1 MTTTTEPGWTDI
13 YGYTFPAGDNPGDP
27 CLADGSTL
35 YTILSCDPNSGYTIS
50 EFCGSWPDHPACP
63 APTTTTTV
71 VEVGTP
77 PTLPATG
84 MSPVSA
90 GLLAWAPILVGIG
103 LMMACSRRRRR

>member
-84 MSPVSA
+84 GGGFA
-90 GLLAWAPILVGIG
+90 VGFIGTSLIIFGVG
-103 LMMACSRRRRR
+103 LMTCSRRRR